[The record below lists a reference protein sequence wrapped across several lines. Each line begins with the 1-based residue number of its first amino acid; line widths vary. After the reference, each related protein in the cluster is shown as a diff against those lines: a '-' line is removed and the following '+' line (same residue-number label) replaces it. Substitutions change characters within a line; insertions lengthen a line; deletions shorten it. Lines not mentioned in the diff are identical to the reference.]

1 MTSHSGI
8 ADDEERFRHNVD
20 LLREQSRGKMLAYGP
35 TIIGLMMGC
44 VGSVLVVMLQ
54 QLGGLNFSNW
64 GSTLGL
70 TLGAVLLTIT
80 GALIVPLARSMEADD
95 RYLQT
100 LPNKLVLDLGILMAR
115 RDLSNEGK
123 EQLYRLTMRTYEDQ
137 LDAKRPAVVYRM
149 PVATSAKS
157 VLLETL
163 SSLLLSVVQPIFLLS
178 SIAISFLLVSGYI
191 TAILIIA
198 AFVFP
203 SLTERLTMRRI
214 RI

>member
-1 MTSHSGI
+1 VAS
-8 ADDEERFRHNVD
+8 
-20 LLREQSRGKMLAYGP
+20 
-35 TIIGLMMGC
+35 
-44 VGSVLVVMLQ
+44 
-54 QLGGLNFSNW
+54 GGLNFSNW
-64 GSTLGL
+64 GSTLGW

-115 RDLSNEGK
+115 TDLSNEGK

-137 LDAKRPAVVYRM
+137 REAKRSAVVYRM

-163 SSLLLSVVQPIFLLS
+163 CSLLLSAVQQIFPLS
-178 SIAISFLLVSGYI
+178 TVAISGLLVSGYL

-198 AFVFP
+198 VFVFP
-203 SLTERLTMRRI
+203 SLTERLTMPRI